1 MYSTAHLFRIAKTV
15 SVGAIGILSFLVVLG
30 NTTDYYTNYQFVEH
44 VLKMDTTFANSRI
57 HYRSLDNPILFH
69 AGYVS
74 IILLEMVMSGC
85 CLWGSWLLL
94 KHVKSDPITFHAAKN
109 WAVAGLTIGILIW
122 FFGFEVVGGEWFAM
136 WQSTSWNG
144 LSSAERIVS
153 FLVLTLILLHQR
165 DD

>member
-1 MYSTAHLFRIAKTV
+1 MYSTPRLLRIAKTV

-74 IILLEMVMSGC
+74 IIGLEIVMSGC
-85 CLWGSWLLL
+85 CLWGSWLLV
-94 KHVKSDPITFHAAKN
+94 KHLKSDPITFFRADY
-109 WAVAGLTIGILIW
+109 
-122 FFGFEVVGGEWFAM
+122 F
-136 WQSTSWNG
+136 
-144 LSSAERIVS
+144 SSACS
-153 FLVLTLILLHQR
+153 TPVLLLLCGGAG
-165 DD
+165 